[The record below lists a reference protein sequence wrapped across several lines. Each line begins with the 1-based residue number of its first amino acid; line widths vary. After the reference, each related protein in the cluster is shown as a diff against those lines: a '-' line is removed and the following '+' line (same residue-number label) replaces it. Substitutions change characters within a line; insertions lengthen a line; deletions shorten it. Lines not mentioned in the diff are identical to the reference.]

1 MRFGDIL
8 MTAATQGRG
17 TVATSYDPDAQ
28 LWFDAVVTAGGT
40 VSNAQKGY
48 VNTLITALKAA
59 GTWAK
64 TVDMALMVAE
74 NSVQALV
81 SLKQLRTGTAV
92 NSPTFAASAGYTFNG
107 TSNYIRTGLIL
118 NTHGLGLISAI
129 SVRFGAY
136 QRNNTAQSSGS
147 VMGTS
152 NNSTFQ
158 MRLRPRNTSGPGS
171 IAGGIQSGSLINT
184 TTLPD
189 SSLGMTAMQA
199 AGTTTRV
206 VDRNGASLAAS
217 TTQTAYAS
225 PVLPSIEMWVGCINS
240 SGAVLQALDAQVG
253 LWLVTA
259 PLSDAEKLSE
269 YNAIQT
275 YMTSHGANV

>member
-8 MTAATQGRG
+8 MTAATQGSG

-92 NSPTFAASAGYTFNG
+92 NSPTFATSAGYTFNG
-107 TSNYIRTGLIL
+107 TTNYIRTGLIL
-118 NTHGLGLISAI
+118 DTHALGLISAI

-136 QRNNTAQSSGS
+136 QRNNTAQSTGS

-158 MRLRPRNTSGPGS
+158 MRLRPRTTTGPGS
-171 IAGGIQSGSLINT
+171 ISGGIQSSTVVST

-206 VDRNGASLAAS
+206 MDRNGASLASA
-217 TTQTAYAS
+217 TQTAYVSA
-225 PVLPSIEMWVGCINS
+225 VLPSIEMWVGCINS
-240 SGAVLQALDAQVG
+240 SGAVFQALAAQVG